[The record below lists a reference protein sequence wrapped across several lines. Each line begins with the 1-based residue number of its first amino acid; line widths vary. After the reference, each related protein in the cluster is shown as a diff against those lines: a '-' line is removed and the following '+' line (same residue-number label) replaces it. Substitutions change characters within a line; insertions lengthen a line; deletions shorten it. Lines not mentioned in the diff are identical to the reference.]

1 MFVIIFCSIKKI
13 IVIKIILWKFFLIF
27 DVYIYNNLLI
37 IEFEVKKYMLN
48 CIGMFGVK
56 WYRLYVGIND
66 IEIVKDLKIRIFLFD
81 CSRFWLSLC

>member
-13 IVIKIILWKFFLIF
+13 NSNKDNFMKIFFDF
-27 DVYIYNNLLI
+27 WCFIYNNLLI

>member
-1 MFVIIFCSIKKI
+1 MFVIIFCSIKKFNSNKDNFM
-13 IVIKIILWKFFLIF
+13 KIFFVF
-27 DVYIYNNLLI
+27 IYNNLLI

-81 CSRFWLSLC
+81 CSRF